1 MIQWSLVSTVSR
13 TTNVGDIMSL
23 EGKVAMITVGN
34 AVLFLA
40 LDETSYITGTE
51 LVVDDGCRGME
62 GGHTSCT
69 RT

>member
-1 MIQWSLVSTVSR
+1 
-13 TTNVGDIMSL
+13 MSL
-23 EGKVAMITVGN
+23 QGQVAMITVGN

-40 LDETSYITGTE
+40 LDETSYIILPVTGTE

-62 GGHTSCT
+62 GGHTSCK

>member
-1 MIQWSLVSTVSR
+1 MS
-13 TTNVGDIMSL
+13 GDIMSL
-23 EGKVAMITVGN
+23 QGKVAMITVGN

-40 LDETSYITGTE
+40 LDVTSYITGTE
-51 LVVDDGCRGME
+51 LAVDDGCRRVE

>member
-1 MIQWSLVSTVSR
+1 
-13 TTNVGDIMSL
+13 MSL
-23 EGKVAMITVGN
+23 QGKRAMITVGN

-51 LVVDDGCRGME
+51 LAVDGAYREVE
-62 GGHTSCT
+62 GGHTSCK

>member
-1 MIQWSLVSTVSR
+1 MS
-13 TTNVGDIMSL
+13 GDIMSL
-23 EGKVAMITVGN
+23 QGKVAMITVSN

>member
-1 MIQWSLVSTVSR
+1 
-13 TTNVGDIMSL
+13 
-23 EGKVAMITVGN
+23 
-34 AVLFLA
+34 

-51 LVVDDGCRGME
+51 LVVDDGCRRVE

>member
-1 MIQWSLVSTVSR
+1 
-13 TTNVGDIMSL
+13 
-23 EGKVAMITVGN
+23 MITLGN

-40 LDETSYITGTE
+40 LDEASYITGTE

-62 GGHTSCT
+62 GGHTSWK